1 MSALEL
7 PTYEAFSYYQ
17 FTDVLGALS
26 LRLMVMDHT
35 AKYKL
40 CRKRPIKDGE
50 NPEGGNS
57 LEFNSEDGSSSDEEG
72 NLGGS
77 KRNHMSTE
85 E

>member
-40 CRKRPIKDGE
+40 CRTYLFSII
-50 NPEGGNS
+50 S
-57 LEFNSEDGSSSDEEG
+57 
-72 NLGGS
+72 
-77 KRNHMSTE
+77 MYV
-85 E
+85 